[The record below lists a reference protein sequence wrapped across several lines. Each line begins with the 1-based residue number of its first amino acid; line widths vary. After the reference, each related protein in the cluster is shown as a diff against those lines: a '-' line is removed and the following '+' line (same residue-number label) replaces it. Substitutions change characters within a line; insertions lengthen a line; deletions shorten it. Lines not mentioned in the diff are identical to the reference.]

1 MSRVSNSFPRTSK
14 AHRSL
19 FMTVSSTTLITRKL
33 SSHPSQE
40 DRFRALDRALAR
52 RYVLHMLREQ
62 NIALDRR
69 VRQGSLVY
77 KPRYAILLNHHL
89 PVC

>member
-1 MSRVSNSFPRTSK
+1 
-14 AHRSL
+14 
-19 FMTVSSTTLITRKL
+19 MTVSSTTLITRKL